1 MDRVKKF
8 FKSTAGMVLIVTILV
23 GIIVHATTG
32 NFFTAYN
39 ISTLTRAASFVII
52 VGFGTD
58 DCSSDWRNRPVS
70 GNYRFCVRY
79 GGGYLYGELWNQSI
93 FCHCDCQPSGN
104 CTGSSK
110 WIFLLHILK

>member
-1 MDRVKKF
+1 MDRIKKF

-52 VGFGTD
+52 VGFGQTIVL
-58 DCSSDWRNRPVS
+58 PVS
-70 GNYRFCVRY
+70 
-79 GGGYLYGELWNQSI
+79 
-93 FCHCDCQPSGN
+93 
-104 CTGSSK
+104 CTH
-110 WIFLLHILK
+110 LTLPTN

>member
-1 MDRVKKF
+1 MDRIKKF

-52 VGFGTD
+52 VGFG
-58 DCSSDWRNRPVS
+58 PVS
-70 GNYRFCVRY
+70 YTHLDVYKRQIYGKSGYRRTLSCK
-79 GGGYLYGELWNQSI
+79 GDQSFI
-93 FCHCDCQPSGN
+93 
-104 CTGSSK
+104 T
-110 WIFLLHILK
+110 

>member
-1 MDRVKKF
+1 MDRIKKF

-52 VGFGTD
+52 VGFGQTIVLLTGGID
-58 DCSSDWRNRPVS
+58 LSVATIGSVCGMAGAIFMV
-70 GNYRFCVRY
+70 NYGINPYFAIV
-79 GGGYLYGELWNQSI
+79 I
-93 FCHCDCQPSGN
+93 CQPSGN

-110 WIFLLHILK
+110 WIFYCIF

>member
-52 VGFGTD
+52 V
-58 DCSSDWRNRPVS
+58 
-70 GNYRFCVRY
+70 
-79 GGGYLYGELWNQSI
+79 
-93 FCHCDCQPSGN
+93 
-104 CTGSSK
+104 
-110 WIFLLHILK
+110 